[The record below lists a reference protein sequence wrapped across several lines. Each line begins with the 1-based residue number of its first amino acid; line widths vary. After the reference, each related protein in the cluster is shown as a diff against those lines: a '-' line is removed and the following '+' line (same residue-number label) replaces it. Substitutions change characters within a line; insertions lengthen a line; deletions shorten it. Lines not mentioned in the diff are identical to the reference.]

1 MLISDYELEI
11 LYNLHILYLRQNKYD
26 ACLNI
31 MSILEKNCGEK
42 YDIFFNKIYLQLLIY
57 RKDISLMLVETLKYR
72 KKHFERNVSY
82 IDNDGYHIDLL
93 IAVLLFEMGDFKK
106 SKKYFDFLNGKID
119 IKNYFPILEEAIHL
133 LDNY

>member
-1 MLISDYELEI
+1 M
-11 LYNLHILYLRQNKYD
+11 
-26 ACLNI
+26 
-31 MSILEKNCGEK
+31 LEKNCGEK

>member
-133 LDNY
+133 LDIY

>member
-42 YDIFFNKIYLQLLIY
+42 YDIFSSFGYLNEKGYIIGSDY
-57 RKDISLMLVETLKYR
+57 DRFTARLKANYQPT
-72 KKHFERNVSY
+72 SW
-82 IDNDGYHIDLL
+82 
-93 IAVLLFEMGDFKK
+93 FKQV
-106 SKKYFDFLNGKID
+106 
-119 IKNYFPILEEAIHL
+119 
-133 LDNY
+133 